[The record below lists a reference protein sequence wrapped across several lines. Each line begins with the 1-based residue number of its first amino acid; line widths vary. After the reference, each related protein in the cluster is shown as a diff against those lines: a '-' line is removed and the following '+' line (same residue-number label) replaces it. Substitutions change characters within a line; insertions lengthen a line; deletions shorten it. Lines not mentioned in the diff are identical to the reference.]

1 MLGILYLLFFLA
13 GGVFLTRMLLPRR
26 KPVLRVYLGLS
37 LGLFLM
43 MWLPVLWAY
52 AVRFSYTAHAL
63 AAGSLAALCVLG
75 WLCRDKTAPA
85 PMDERQKKLLLALA
99 VMVIPLGAVSGYLQY
114 THSIR
119 LAADGSYH
127 VGQSTYGDLSL
138 HLAICTSIVN
148 AKFPLENS
156 LMLGATMAY
165 PYLSDS
171 VASTFYLLGT
181 PLNTAMALTGTL
193 MMLLTYA
200 GYGLLAD
207 QLCRR
212 KGAPQAPEPFHRF
225 SDCRFP

>member
-99 VMVIPLGAVSGYLQY
+99 LKVFVLRV
-114 THSIR
+114 
-119 LAADGSYH
+119 
-127 VGQSTYGDLSL
+127 
-138 HLAICTSIVN
+138 
-148 AKFPLENS
+148 
-156 LMLGATMAY
+156 
-165 PYLSDS
+165 
-171 VASTFYLLGT
+171 
-181 PLNTAMALTGTL
+181 
-193 MMLLTYA
+193 
-200 GYGLLAD
+200 
-207 QLCRR
+207 RR
-212 KGAPQAPEPFHRF
+212 QV
-225 SDCRFP
+225 